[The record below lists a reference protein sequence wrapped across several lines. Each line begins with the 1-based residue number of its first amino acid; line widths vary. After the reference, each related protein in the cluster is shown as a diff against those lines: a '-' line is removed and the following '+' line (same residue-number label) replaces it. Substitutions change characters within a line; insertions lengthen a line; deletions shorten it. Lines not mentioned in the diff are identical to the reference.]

1 MCRGRRPTTL
11 TSRIVPVAKRRRK
24 PVVLRTISR
33 HQPRLRSTSRPPR
46 SVSRRLLV
54 EANRGPITALE
65 TWRGRPCPVRLP
77 AIPTTRLQPTRR
89 RPLMEPTV
97 RTEQARMGATVW
109 PTRAAT
115 ATLAV
120 ADTQPAAA
128 EATLPHGLLMAGVE
142 ATAPGRPMRAVATP
156 HPMSPTAEAEAAT
169 TLVVAAGDIPPG
181 VAADT
186 AEVVA
191 ADRG

>member
-1 MCRGRRPTTL
+1 
-11 TSRIVPVAKRRRK
+11 
-24 PVVLRTISR
+24 
-33 HQPRLRSTSRPPR
+33 
-46 SVSRRLLV
+46 
-54 EANRGPITALE
+54 
-65 TWRGRPCPVRLP
+65 
-77 AIPTTRLQPTRR
+77 
-89 RPLMEPTV
+89 MEPTV
-97 RTEQARMGATVW
+97 PTEQARIRATVW

-128 EATLPHGLLMAGVE
+128 EAPIHHSLPMAGVE

-156 HPMSPTAEAEAAT
+156 LPMPATAEAEAAT
-169 TLVVAAGDIPPG
+169 TLVGAAGDILPE

-186 AEVVA
+186 AEAVA